1 MAQVEIKGLTKTFG
15 DVTVVSGLDLTVE
28 DGEFLTLLGP
38 SGCGKTTTLRCLAGL
53 EDPTS
58 GEISIGGEVVAAPAR
73 GVLVPPE
80 KRRTG
85 MVFQSYALWP
95 HMTVRDNVGYPVKLQ
110 KLPKAEL
117 VSRVQELLD
126 AVGLGDKG
134 DRLATE
140 LSGGQQQRVALAR
153 AMAGRPRLLLYDE
166 PLSNLDAK
174 LRAVMRTEIR
184 NLHREIGTTS
194 VYVTH
199 DQEEAMVLSD
209 RIIVM
214 DEGRVQQCGTPREVY
229 SRPRNRFV
237 ADFVGFENIVSGT
250 VTDRSPDLV
259 AVTPDGGGPAIW
271 AEGTAA
277 LGTALSVA
285 FRSSHVRI
293 GGDAASA
300 NAFTGRVTESVY
312 LGSRTDLALDIG
324 GLRLSGYV
332 DDADQIRMG
341 APAPSPGTETTIT
354 IPPACVVTLDTEAAA
369 PAAVEAAA

>member
-1 MAQVEIKGLTKTFG
+1 MSSVAQVEIKGLTKTFG

-250 VTDRSPDLV
+250 VTDRSP
-259 AVTPDGGGPAIW
+259 T
-271 AEGTAA
+271 
-277 LGTALSVA
+277 
-285 FRSSHVRI
+285 SS
-293 GGDAASA
+293 
-300 NAFTGRVTESVY
+300 
-312 LGSRTDLALDIG
+312 
-324 GLRLSGYV
+324 
-332 DDADQIRMG
+332 
-341 APAPSPGTETTIT
+341 PSPPT
-354 IPPACVVTLDTEAAA
+354 AAA
-369 PAAVEAAA
+369 PRSGPRARPPSAPPCPSRSAARTSASAATPRRPTRSPAGSPSRSTSAAAPTSPSTSAACG